1 MGCHSGPLREKIST
15 DEGGLSQSPPL
26 SQKSHILLIFSRS
39 GCDGSR
45 LGSRPSR
52 PKGFGRA
59 PAGADL
65 QPQPNGL
72 PGAFSG
78 APGASRGRL
87 TERPAPTGH
96 APKASRPTV
105 GAPTTASRAA

>member
-1 MGCHSGPLREKIST
+1 MSLRALARKDQHGRGRAFSEPSLISEIPHFI
-15 DEGGLSQSPPL
+15 D
-26 SQKSHILLIFSRS
+26 LLAIRL
-39 GCDGSR
+39 CDGSR